1 MGGVGEQFPTQL
13 VDIIA
18 LTSFARVA
26 AGSSAITSIA
36 VASTGTAYSA
46 SFPLPRNCTFSWD
59 VQFSSSGVVAV
70 TVELE
75 QGFARETTLQS
86 ADTVH
91 FCIPDNKTSTS
102 RMYPTIGDTNLHNV
116 AYAPNAT
123 PVGRLKFTGT
133 GSNDAST
140 VCSLA
145 HMLTVKNNP

>member
-1 MGGVGEQFPTQL
+1 MGGVGEQFPTTVL
-13 VDIIA
+13 DIIG
-18 LTSFARVA
+18 LTSQARVL
-26 AGSSAITSIA
+26 AGSTTITSIA
-36 VASTGTAYSA
+36 VASTATAFSA
-46 SFPLPRNCTFSWD
+46 SFPLPKNSTFSWD
-59 VQFSSSGVVAV
+59 IQFTSSGVIAV

-91 FCIPDNKTSTS
+91 FCIPDNKTGTS
-102 RMYPTIGDTNLHNV
+102 RMYATIGDANLHNV

-133 GSNDAST
+133 GANDAST

-145 HMLTVKNNP
+145 HMNWSKNF